1 MAFSSRRPAPIA
13 TEFSRDNRVGVPASG
28 IARWERFDDRTV
40 QIVTL
45 ISAIGLLGLID
56 AVAFD
61 QAMWHG
67 VRDEI
72 TPILR
77 RLQWAWSSYWRRDA

>member
-1 MAFSSRRPAPIA
+1 MAYSSRRPAPIA
-13 TEFSRDNRVGVPASG
+13 TEFSRDNRVVGATART
-28 IARWERFDDRTV
+28 ARWERFDDRTV

-45 ISAIGLLGLID
+45 IAAIALLGLVD
-56 AVAFD
+56 AITLD
-61 QAMWHG
+61 QAMWHA